1 MKNNRLRF
9 KKLMVANRSEIA
21 IRVMRAANELGMKT
35 VAIYSE
41 EDRFALH
48 RFKADEAYRVG
59 HGSKPLA
66 AYLDIDGILRIAVEA
81 GVDAIHPG
89 YGFLAENPDFAERCE
104 AAGITFIGPGHAVM
118 RALGN
123 KVSAREL
130 AERAGVPVVP
140 ASGALPTDPAA
151 AADIAAAI
159 GYPLMLKASW
169 GGGGRGMRVLKSADD
184 LAESVDVGRREAGAA
199 FGNDEVYVEKLVERA
214 RHVEVQILGDRCG
227 NIVHL
232 YERDCSVQ
240 RRNQK
245 VVERA
250 PASYLSDTQRETV
263 CGLALKLAEAA
274 GYVNAGTVEFLMDV
288 DSGDFY
294 FIEVNPRIQVE
305 HTVTEEVTGID
316 IVKAQIRIAEGV
328 CIGADDC
335 PVPPQS
341 DIKLNGHA
349 LQCRITTEDPEN
361 NFVPDYGRIR
371 VYRGA
376 TGFGI
381 RLDGGTAFSGALIT
395 PFYDSLLEKVT
406 AWAPTPDEAI
416 RRMDRALREFRIRGV
431 ATNLAFVENLINH
444 PKFRTGDY
452 TTRFIDETPELF
464 RFPKRRDRATR
475 LLRFIGDVIVNGN
488 PEVEGRERPR
498 SLAPAPLPDIDVGEP
513 PAGTV
518 QLLAELGPSGFAEW
532 MLAQERVLLTDTTMR
547 DAHQSLHATRM
558 RSRDMFEVAPAYAR
572 LLPQLLSLECWGGA
586 TFDVAMRFLSED
598 PWDRLAGLKQ
608 RAPNI
613 LLQMLLR
620 ASNAVGYTNYPDN
633 VVRHF
638 VRHAADGGVDLFR
651 VFDALNWVDNMRVAM
666 DAVLA
671 EDKLCEAAICYS
683 GDMLAANETK
693 YTLDYYLGLARDL
706 ADAGAHIIGIKD
718 MAGVCKPAAAAELV
732 RRIKSE
738 TGKPVHFHTHDT
750 SGIAGAS
757 VLAAITAGVDAV
769 DGAMDAMSGLTSQP
783 NLAAIVESLRDGPR
797 DCGIGREAMRSI
809 NHYWE
814 AVREY
819 YRPFES
825 GIHAGTADVYK
836 HAMPGGQYTN
846 LREQARALG
855 IARNWPQVADT
866 YADVNDMF
874 GNIVKV
880 TPTSKVVGDMA
891 LFMVTS
897 GLSREDVEN
906 PGKEIDF
913 PASVVSFFRG
923 ELGQPPGGFP
933 AALQRKVLRDKPPLT
948 DRPGAGLAPVDLEDA
963 QQDAEKGAGRHI
975 TEKELVS
982 YLMYP
987 QVFLQYA
994 AQKRKFGG
1002 VSVLPTPVFF
1012 FGMEENTEIAVDIE
1026 RGKTLIIRYLAVS
1039 EPNEAGERKVFFEL
1053 NGQPRLVH
1061 IEDRHAAKTAV
1072 DNRKAEEG
1080 NAAHVAAPMPG
1091 LIVNV
1096 LVKAGDTVS
1105 KGDALLS
1112 IEAMKMET
1120 QIHADRDCVVREVV
1134 AHAGTQVDA
1143 KDLLLVLGETG
1154 E

>member
-1 MKNNRLRF
+1 MKHKHLRF

-21 IRVMRAANELGMKT
+21 IRVMRAANELGLRT
-35 VAIYSE
+35 VAIYSD

-59 HGSKPLA
+59 HGRKPLA
-66 AYLDIDGILRIAVEA
+66 AYLDIADILRIAADV

-89 YGFLAENPDFAERCE
+89 YGFLAENPEFAEQCE
-104 AAGITFIGPGHAVM
+104 AAGITFIGPGHQVM
-118 RALGN
+118 RVLGN

-130 AERAGVPVVP
+130 AQKAGVPVVP
-140 ASGALPTDPAA
+140 ASGALPEDQKECAA
-151 AADIAAAI
+151 VADRI

-169 GGGGRGMRVLKSADD
+169 GGGGRGMRVLETAED
-184 LAESVDVGRREAGAA
+184 LAENLGVARREAAGA
-199 FGNDEVYVEKLVERA
+199 FGNDEVYVEKLVRRA
-214 RHVEVQILGDRCG
+214 RHVEVQVLGDHAG
-227 NIVHL
+227 NLVHL
-232 YERDCSVQ
+232 FERDCSVQ

-250 PASYLSDTQRETV
+250 PASYLSDEQRETL
-263 CGLALKLAEAA
+263 CGLALKLARAA
-274 GYVNAGTVEFLMDV
+274 GYLNAGTVEFLMDV
-288 DSGDFY
+288 DSGEFF

-316 IVKAQIRIAEGV
+316 IVKAQIRIAEGA
-328 CIGADDC
+328 CIGDENC
-335 PVPPQS
+335 PVPEQA
-341 DIKLNGHA
+341 DIHLNGHA

-406 AWAPTPDEAI
+406 AWAPTPEEAI

-444 PKFRTGDY
+444 PRFRACDY

-488 PEVEGRERPR
+488 PEVEGRVEPR
-498 SLAPAPLPDIDVGEP
+498 TRAPAPLPAADVAEP
-513 PAGTV
+513 AAGTV
-518 QLLAELGPSGFAEW
+518 QRLAELGPVGFARW
-532 MLAQERVLLTDTTMR
+532 MLEQERVLLTDTTMR

-558 RSRDMFEVAPAYAR
+558 RSRDMFDVAPAYAR
-572 LLPQLLSLECWGGA
+572 LLPELFSLECWGGA

-598 PWDRLAGLKQ
+598 PWERLAGLKQ
-608 RAPNI
+608 RIPNI

-620 ASNAVGYTNYPDN
+620 ASNAVGYTNYSDN

-666 DAVLA
+666 DAVLEA
-671 EDKLCEAAICYS
+671 DKLCEAAICYS
-683 GDMLAANETK
+683 GDMLNANETK
-693 YTLDYYLGLARDL
+693 YTLDYYLGLTRNL
-706 ADAGAHIIGIKD
+706 ADAGAHIIGVKD
-718 MAGVCKPAAAAELV
+718 MAGVCKPAAAGELV
-732 RRIKSE
+732 RAIKSE

-750 SGIAGAS
+750 SGIGSAS
-757 VLAAITAGVDAV
+757 VLAAIEAGVDAV

-783 NLAAIVESLRDGPR
+783 NLGAIVEALRNGPR
-797 DCGIGREAMRSI
+797 DCGVERKAMRAI

-814 AVREY
+814 RVREY

-825 GIHAGTADVYK
+825 GIRAGTADVYR

-846 LREQARALG
+846 LREQARSLG
-855 IARNWPQVADT
+855 ISHNWPQIADT
-866 YADVNDMF
+866 YAEVNEMF

-897 GLSREDVEN
+897 GLTREDVEN
-906 PGKEIDF
+906 PDKEVDF

-933 AALQRKVLRDKPPLT
+933 KELQRKVLKNQPPLT
-948 DRPGAGLAPVDLEDA
+948 DRPGEDLPPVDLEEA
-963 QQDAEKGAGRHI
+963 RQAAEKGAGRHVNDC
-975 TEKELVS
+975 ELVS

-987 QVFLQYA
+987 QVFQQYA
-994 AQKRKFGG
+994 AQKRRFGD
-1002 VSVLPTPVFF
+1002 VSILPTPVFF
-1012 FGMEENTEIAVDIE
+1012 YGMEEDTECAVDIE

-1039 EPNEAGERKVFFEL
+1039 EPDASGERKVFFEL

-1072 DNRKAEEG
+1072 ANRKAEEG
-1080 NAAHVAAPMPG
+1080 NPAHVAAPMPG

-1096 LVKAGDTVS
+1096 AVKAGARVA

-1120 QIHADRDCVVREVV
+1120 QIHADRDCVVKEVV
-1134 AHAGTQVDA
+1134 VNAGMRVDA
-1143 KDLLLVLGETG
+1143 KDLLLVLGESD